1 MTTPNSSRSNTSR
14 LVVTTPSD
22 REIKLVREFDAPRD
36 LLFDAFSSCQHVQAW
51 WGQARSTMPVC
62 ELDFREGGKWRF
74 VEREAD
80 GSEFAFRGEYRTIA
94 RPERLVQTFEF
105 EGMPGH
111 VSLETSVFED
121 LGGGRTRL
129 VTTSVFDSKEDRD
142 GMIQSGMEQGAGET
156 YDRLEAYL
164 TSLR

>member
-1 MTTPNSSRSNTSR
+1 MTTPNTSR
-14 LVVTTPSD
+14 LIVTTPSD
-22 REIKLVREFDAPRD
+22 REIQLVREFDAPRD

-51 WGQARSTMPVC
+51 WGQAGSTMPVC
-62 ELDFREGGKWRF
+62 ELDFRVGGKWRF
-74 VEREAD
+74 VEREAN
-80 GSEFAFRGEYRTIA
+80 GSEWAFHGEFREIA
-94 RPERLVQTFEF
+94 RPRRLVQTFEF

-121 LGGGRTRL
+121 LGSRTRL

-142 GMIQSGMEQGAGET
+142 GMIASGMEKGAGET
-156 YDRLEAYL
+156 YDRLDAYL

>member
-1 MTTPNSSRSNTSR
+1 MTPPHSSRSNTSR
-14 LVVTTPSD
+14 LIVTTPSD

-51 WGQARSTMPVC
+51 WGQAGSTMPVC

-80 GSEFAFRGEYRTIA
+80 GSEWAFRGEYREIA

-121 LGGGRTRL
+121 LG
-129 VTTSVFDSKEDRD
+129 S
-142 GMIQSGMEQGAGET
+142 
-156 YDRLEAYL
+156 
-164 TSLR
+164 